1 MNRERAKELLPI
13 IQAFAVAW
21 DKWSSDE
28 RGEWIVLNVIN
39 GKYTAYEDCDP
50 FYSGD
55 HVYRECLSR
64 RQADALE
71 DWLTLNHYPLWNRSE
86 LDAESPEKPYSEN
99 GAFWYQHRRNKLKW
113 CFEQLE
119 KDNG

>member
-1 MNRERAKELLPI
+1 MNKRIAEALVECHYAKEFKLNEI
-13 IQAFAVAW
+13 TGQWMVSHQAN
-21 DKWSSDE
+21 S
-28 RGEWIVLNVIN
+28 IN
-39 GKYTAYEDCDP
+39 EDYDLYYPVCFDQDTLE
-50 FYSGD
+50 G
-55 HVYRECLSR
+55 R

-119 KDNG
+119 KDNGQT

>member
-1 MNRERAKELLPI
+1 MNKRIAEALVECGMYAEVVPI
-13 IQAFAVAW
+13 TDGKKVAHYIGYIDEFNGTRDYRKS
-21 DKWSSDE
+21 DK
-28 RGEWIVLNVIN
+28 I
-39 GKYTAYEDCDP
+39 DP
-50 FYSGD
+50 FADTLEG
-55 HVYRECLSR
+55 R

-119 KDNG
+119 KDNEHT